1 MNFEDTIAHYIEQH
15 RLLCHD
21 ALYLVALSGGADS
34 VCLLLVLLKLG
45 YKVEAAHC
53 NFHLRGEESQR
64 DEDFVVSLCQQQGV
78 ALHRAHFDTRTYAN
92 VHHVSIEMAA
102 RELRYRYFEQLRHDV
117 GAEAVCVAHHQD
129 DSVETILLNLVRGT
143 GLRGLTGIKPRQGH
157 ILRPLL
163 CVSRNDIEAWLADRQ
178 QNYVTDST
186 NLVADVMRNQLRLKV
201 IPQLQQVTAA
211 ASQGVLRSA
220 HYLEEAQ
227 KVYMEAIRQSLDEC
241 KTDSNR
247 LSIQKLLQQPSP
259 ESVLFEWLSPVGFT
273 PAQIETIADRLSQA
287 AAGREWL
294 SATHVVVV
302 HQGALVLAG
311 RQAVRPTLRIPE
323 PGNYL
328 YEDRK
333 LRVTIA
339 ADVTISR
346 EAAVATL
353 DADKVAFPLT
363 LRPVEKGDRFHP
375 FGMKGSKLVSDYMT
389 DRKLSPIDKQRQLA
403 ICDQGGRIIWL
414 VGLRTDDRCRIDNK
428 TKKTITITFTN
439 Q

>member
-1 MNFEDTIAHYIEQH
+1 M
-15 RLLCHD
+15 RHD

-34 VCLLLVLLKLG
+34 VCLLLVLQKLG
-45 YKVEAAHC
+45 YQIEAVHC
-53 NFHLRGEESQR
+53 NFHLRGDESQR
-64 DEDFVVSLCQQQGV
+64 DEDFVVSLCQRRGI
-78 ALHRAHFDTRTYAN
+78 ALHRAHFDTRTYADA
-92 VHHVSIEMAA
+92 HHVSIEMAA
-102 RELRYRYFEQLRHDV
+102 RELRYRYFGQLRNDI

-129 DSVETILLNLVRGT
+129 DSVETILLNLIRGT

-163 CVSRNDIEAWLADRQ
+163 CVSRNDIEAWLASEQ
-178 QNYVTDST
+178 QSFVTDSS
-186 NLVADVMRNQLRLKV
+186 NLVADVMRNQLRLNV
-201 IPQLQQVTAA
+201 IPQLQKLSAA
-211 ASQGVLRSA
+211 ATQGILHSA

-227 KVYMEAIRQSLDEC
+227 KVYIEAIDRSLNDC
-241 KTDSNR
+241 KMDDDTTR

-259 ESVLFEWLSPVGFT
+259 ESILFEWLSPAGFS
-273 PAQIETIADRLSQA
+273 PAQIESMADRLSQA

-302 HQGALVLAG
+302 HQGALVLAV

-333 LRVTIA
+333 LRITIA

-346 EAAVATL
+346 EADVATL

-403 ICDQGGRIIWL
+403 LCDQGGHIIWL
-414 VGLRTDDRCRIDNK
+414 VGLRTDDRCRIDNN